1 MSLIDLTSVPQLAA
15 SYPRKPGRLRHHLTS
30 EPLLSQAALTEARR
44 ALPQGYVE
52 RGGHDAGAGPVFGCG
67 DDSVVDAQAAAATT
81 ADNGWLLLRHIE
93 QLPRYRSLLR
103 RLLAELAPIIG
114 PATGPVS
121 DVKGS
126 VLITAPGA
134 HTPFH
139 FDAEYAI
146 LFQIAGDKV
155 FAAYPPAPPFLD
167 LARRE
172 AYHRIGDNMLDWR
185 PDFAARGEQH
195 LLSPGDALFVPYAA
209 PHWVHSAD
217 SHSVSLSV
225 TWQCRK
231 SRAVADALTLN
242 PLLRAF
248 GLPAYDPAAT
258 PEAPWLRAVASRMG
272 QKIGLV

>member
-15 SYPRKPGRLRHHLTS
+15 SYPRKPGRLRHHLTT
-30 EPLLSQAALTEARR
+30 EPLLAQAALAEARR
-44 ALPQGYVE
+44 ALPQAHVE
-52 RGGHDAGAGPVFGCG
+52 RG
-67 DDSVVDAQAAAATT
+67 DDSAAVG
-81 ADNGWLLLRHIE
+81 DRGWLMLRHIE
-93 QLPRYRSLLR
+93 QLPRYRALLR
-103 RLLAELAPIIG
+103 RLLAELAPVIG
-114 PATGPVS
+114 PATGPVH
-121 DVKGS
+121 DVKAS

-139 FDAEYAI
+139 FDAEYTI

-155 FAAYPPAPPFLD
+155 FAAYPPAPPFLE

-172 AYHRIGDNMLDWR
+172 AYHRVGDNMLDWR

-209 PHWVHSAD
+209 PHWVRSAD

-248 GLPAYDPAAT
+248 GLPAYDPAVT
-258 PEAPWLRAVASRMG
+258 PQAPWLRAAASRVG